1 MYRQCLATSQLGMSA
16 SLPSHML
23 SVLGV
28 LDGIIAYFA
37 SCAEVLNGVQSDL
50 DERKVAMKLA
60 KLVEG
65 RRMQAELVWQS
76 DQGGSD
82 L

>member
-1 MYRQCLATSQLGMSA
+1 MQRDA
-16 SLPSHML
+16 
-23 SVLGV
+23 
-28 LDGIIAYFA
+28 
-37 SCAEVLNGVQSDL
+37 

-76 DQGGSD
+76 DQGGSEH
-82 L
+82 

>member
-1 MYRQCLATSQLGMSA
+1 M
-16 SLPSHML
+16 
-23 SVLGV
+23 
-28 LDGIIAYFA
+28 LDGGVANHAIR
-37 SCAEVLNGVQSDL
+37 AEVLTGMQSDL

-65 RRMQAELVWQS
+65 RRMQAELVWHS